1 MNIQFNTD
9 KNISGGEDL
18 NAVLGTIISDDLS
31 RYSER
36 ISTIEVH
43 LGDEN
48 SQKEGGNDKRC
59 MIEARLEGLQPIA
72 VSGNGVTIE
81 QSVKTT
87 LIKLKAAI
95 DSVLGRLNDR

>member
-18 NAVLGTIISDDLS
+18 NAKLDTIISDDLS

-36 ISTIEVH
+36 ITTIVVH

-72 VSGNGVTIE
+72 VSGNGDTIE
-81 QSVKTT
+81 QSVKRA
-87 LIKLKAAI
+87 LFKLKGAI
-95 DSVLGRLNDR
+95 ESVLGRLKER